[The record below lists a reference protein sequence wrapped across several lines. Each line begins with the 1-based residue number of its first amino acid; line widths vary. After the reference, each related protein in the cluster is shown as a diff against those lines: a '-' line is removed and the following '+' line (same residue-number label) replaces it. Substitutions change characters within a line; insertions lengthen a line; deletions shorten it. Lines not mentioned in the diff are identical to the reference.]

1 MTELAYHDEDQPS
14 NVIDF
19 TAYKLQVCID
29 TYRRQ
34 GNEQAEAFEQALYL
48 YLKGELA
55 IEWIEGHPFA
65 IVANADAARLLKS
78 YGGISK
84 EAFDDRHLSPA
95 NTPIISDYPEDVKEN
110 EEYEGEMTGIGE
122 IDENENPNDSE

>member
-29 TYRRQ
+29 IYRRQ

-55 IEWIEGHPFA
+55 IEWIEG
-65 IVANADAARLLKS
+65 NLR
-78 YGGISK
+78 
-84 EAFDDRHLSPA
+84 R
-95 NTPIISDYPEDVKEN
+95 EDVRSSK
-110 EEYEGEMTGIGE
+110 Y
-122 IDENENPNDSE
+122 PNYIRLPRECQGKGWY